1 MKLTSQQTQH
11 SAGQSVWLLWAGSR
25 FVPHLCSHPPVR
37 TRTGCKQGCC
47 QHTDVTIRLPLVTLS
62 VVQRVV
68 QTVELA
74 CSTAC
79 SEVDYFGL
87 PRVCKDSYSQHNPLP
102 SQWKLGGSLVM
113 PAREVW
119 WLCPSSQPISES
131 SSTGCNSLCRKGS
144 PCSEKSILWG
154 EIVILYFLGI
164 LSSKSRK

>member
-1 MKLTSQQTQH
+1 MEMKLTSQQTQH

-102 SQWKLGGSLVM
+102 SQWKLGGPLVKLRCRHGRFGGSVHPPNLFQKAAPQGATASAGKAA
-113 PAREVW
+113 PA
-119 WLCPSSQPISES
+119 LKKASF
-131 SSTGCNSLCRKGS
+131 GGK
-144 PCSEKSILWG
+144 
-154 EIVILYFLGI
+154 
-164 LSSKSRK
+164 